1 MAARKLPPSPPGLP
15 IIGNMH
21 QVLAGES
28 IYKTLWNLSQKYG
41 PAMLLHFGS
50 QQILLISSSE
60 MANQVLKTNDHELS
74 TRPQSKAAK
83 RMTYNYLDVSF
94 SPSDDHWRDMRKV
107 LVSELLIG
115 KRNKMFK
122 NKLEIEMDGFVRSLL
137 SQPSGTI
144 VNLDDALYSLLEDVT
159 CLVAFGKSHR
169 GKTFNG
175 KNLKEI
181 FNETIVMLG
190 GSLADFFPIVGP
202 ILDELRGWNRRLE
215 KSFSDADGFLQ
226 MLIDEH
232 FEHNAT
238 NKTDDEKCFVDDC
251 ISRLTNDEIKAVLMV
266 LVSEL
271 LIGKRNK
278 MFKNKLEIEM
288 DGFVRS
294 LLSQPS
300 GTIVNLDDAL
310 YSLLEDVT
318 CLVAFGKSHRGKTFN
333 GKNLKEIFNET
344 IVMLG
349 GSLADF
355 FPIVGPILDELRGWN
370 RRLEKSFS
378 DADGFLQMLIDEH
391 FEHNAT
397 NKTDDE
403 KCFVDD
409 CISRLT
415 NDEIKAVLMNVLNGA
430 IDTSSTTA
438 VWAMSEIVK
447 SPRIME
453 KLQKEIRS
461 CVGTKSKVHESD
473 IAKMAYLKMVVK
485 ETLRLHGPASFLIGR
500 ECVSHCK
507 VGGYDVYPGTKI
519 MINVWGIGRD
529 SRTWKE
535 RPNEFWPERFENF
548 KFDFLGKH
556 CEMIPFGGGRRAC
569 PGYNSGI
576 ATVEFILANLL
587 YVFDWEVPGGVK
599 NQDLDM
605 EEYGSWH
612 IDRKTPLCLVPKEH
626 QGKD

>member
-1 MAARKLPPSPPGLP
+1 MDSSPLWFLLTVTALTLSCIYIYTIRRKSSAMAARKLPPSPPGLP

-94 SPSDDHWRDMRKV
+94 SPSDDHWRDMRK
-107 LVSELLIG
+107 
-115 KRNKMFK
+115 
-122 NKLEIEMDGFVRSLL
+122 
-137 SQPSGTI
+137 
-144 VNLDDALYSLLEDVT
+144 
-159 CLVAFGKSHR
+159 
-169 GKTFNG
+169 
-175 KNLKEI
+175 
-181 FNETIVMLG
+181 
-190 GSLADFFPIVGP
+190 
-202 ILDELRGWNRRLE
+202 
-215 KSFSDADGFLQ
+215 
-226 MLIDEH
+226 
-232 FEHNAT
+232 
-238 NKTDDEKCFVDDC
+238 
-251 ISRLTNDEIKAVLMV
+251 V